1 MNDFRFADLKLGQ
14 KASFVR
20 RVTPEMLDEFRDLS
34 GDDNPLHADKEFALR
49 QGHKDRVVHGLL
61 ASALYSALV
70 GVHLPGR
77 YALLHE
83 INVQFLRPVYPGDTL
98 TVEGTVAHLHEAY
111 RRVEIVATSTNQE
124 GTCTSRAKIQV
135 GLLE

>member
-1 MNDFRFADLKLGQ
+1 MNDYRFLDLRLGQ
-14 KASFVR
+14 KAHFVR
-20 RVTPEMLDEFRDLS
+20 LITPEMLDEFQNLS
-34 GDDNPLHADKEFALR
+34 GDDNPLHTEKEFALR

-61 ASALYSALV
+61 AASLYSALV

-98 TVEGTVAHLHEAY
+98 TVEGTVSHLHESY
-111 RRVEIVATSTNQE
+111 RRVEILATSTNQE
-124 GTCTSRAKIQV
+124 GTRTSKAKIQV